1 MGSEPWKP
9 FLTGFMCR
17 EMFGH
22 QFHELLV
29 LQMTCG
35 GDDHVAGRKTL
46 LVEIQHRIA
55 LELLDRVLGPQ
66 DGLAQGMILPEI
78 LGEDLVDQVVRI
90 VLVHLYFFEDDA
102 ALAADV
108 VGIEDR
114 VQHQVAE
121 HIHGD
126 GQMLVQHLDVKA
138 DAFLG
143 GKGVHVAAD
152 GIDLAGDFF
161 RAAVL
166 RALEHHVLDEVRD
179 AVPLQVFVAGAG
191 LDPDPDRGGA
201 NVLHLLGDEDQAVG

>member
-1 MGSEPWKP
+1 MGTRTVEAVLDRLHVS
-9 FLTGFMCR
+9 

-29 LQMTCG
+29 LQMPGG
-35 GDDHVAGRKTL
+35 GDDHVSGRKTL
-46 LVEIQHRIA
+46 PVEIQHRIA
-55 LELLDRVLGPQ
+55 LEFPDRVLGPQ
-66 DGLAQGMILPEI
+66 DRLAERMILPEI
-78 LGEDLVDQVVRI
+78 LGEDFVDQVVGI

-108 VGIEDR
+108 IGIEHR

-121 HIHGD
+121 HVHGD
-126 GQMLVQHLDVKA
+126 GQMLVQNLDVEA

-166 RALEHHVLDEVRD
+166 RALEHHVLDEVRN
-179 AVPLQVFVAGAG
+179 AVPLQVFVAGSG

-201 NVLHLLGDEDQAVG
+201 NVLHLLGDEDQPVG